1 MVVGNRR
8 AVYVY
13 LPVGEVRD
21 GSLQSCT
28 TGTVCSEG
36 KAGTTLFDLSDIR
49 VTGDHLH
56 FRWRWFSW
64 HGCRI
69 LRLRYYP
76 QVASRPHRPC
86 GAVKWPKFALT
97 CPEILQ
103 VQRDDRHDKRDG

>member
-1 MVVGNRR
+1 MGAAREIKRDCGKGVGMVVGNRR

-49 VTGDHLH
+49 VTGDH
-56 FRWRWFSW
+56 S
-64 HGCRI
+64 
-69 LRLRYYP
+69 
-76 QVASRPHRPC
+76 
-86 GAVKWPKFALT
+86 
-97 CPEILQ
+97 
-103 VQRDDRHDKRDG
+103 DRTG